1 MQQTVDLMAALFNA
15 HMTMFGLER
24 LLNTMPIPPARQ
36 LTAGGAPPEVP
47 TPNIA
52 DGECLL
58 IAKVTVDR
66 VAGDH
71 FTRLRSI
78 LRKSAVND
86 GIHMEVEIRPERLK
100 RLEHHKYRPAGPHV
114 MVTIDAQTD
123 AGFCMA
129 EEIAASG
136 MLIPALKGTKWTT
149 TRWVMSNDAWI
160 SGKDGRTTMILTPLR
175 LPSFWNAVGYEPNGK
190 PATVSKRNRR
200 SMSNAHLAFEGA
212 ISAEIKSQVYFE
224 GGDGVMVEHPCTDVV
239 FNVDTV
245 IVNGAA
251 KELRYPHS
259 FVVGYVQMDD
269 SVTARKI
276 LALTD
281 GAHVVDSAKLNDI
294 LRLADPG
301 LAPYYEGDG
310 LRITLDATGHG
321 QAKGHA
327 VAHHLAH
334 RAMLALDT
342 KNEFLRIDG
351 RFSFAIM
358 ADLHRPR
365 IARLD
370 PQMTV
375 NFRLAEGGFVEEYG
389 LAWTDRIYGKIG
401 TPEALNKMF
410 LSFLDFDSYA
420 DRQDD
425 KQRSASAWVLG
436 ANVALLTEH
445 FFAVAPN
452 GDCERVNYNL
462 SDGTALNIWQINRLA
477 SRGFRHLTETL
488 MDGQRGR
495 IPVPETEALR
505 AYAMFDISV
514 MDHRNKKYAGKGF
527 YLSNGVLKGFEG
539 LVFHT
544 LTAEGHSTIAMVE
557 GAACSHRQPS
567 GWIGQMIRSLTLV
580 RSARYAKMKR
590 SPYLYLSCARV
601 ALSAELFK
609 YLQALVGK
617 DEMEAVISL
626 WGWAVPHIVLANLI
640 VGGGDLDDLHFVWI
654 GKEIVAYLRGQK
666 TLVDSYPNEELNL
679 KTAKAGVT
687 AVSNGNRYAAQM
699 KARVV
704 AASMKYDRIGFYSE
718 LRRTAK
724 GGLIAPMT
732 NANLVWTERWN
743 AGDPCT
749 VNMGGFNRHQEHIID
764 AEVKTGADI
773 GGGQAKADALFKS
786 LTRVSRFM
794 AHRIPQRIRATL
806 KNLQV
811 VDGPLDAAYAA
822 VARASADLKEAFE
835 AIYVPA
841 ENNLKIDYLVTCP
854 VSPDGYGVGREIRAR
869 WNEVRES
876 VKAQKEDWLLGVEYD
891 SVPGSEKFAFAIA
904 ESVKVADQTISDE
917 ILEPLYASNRQLL
930 LDAVIAIYKDIAV
943 RGVVID
949 DVTHQ
954 ARQVADAI
962 LYQSNFNRMLRE
974 AMRYAKCVAQ
984 FQRAFE
990 MAAQKGTLAPEL
1002 TIPGMAMV
1010 VVNGVEKKG
1019 AEEQERFIT
1028 TAAQRARVLMHHLDK
1043 HVDGDMQEL
1052 WAVCPALRNRS
1063 MDAVIVY
1070 QGGNHFGFIKKE
1082 QISLFKSTY
1091 GKDAVGTLARSIDSR
1106 TGAYNLYS
1114 AQVVVNAA

>member
-1 MQQTVDLMAALFNA
+1 
-15 HMTMFGLER
+15 
-24 LLNTMPIPPARQ
+24 
-36 LTAGGAPPEVP
+36 
-47 TPNIA
+47 
-52 DGECLL
+52 
-58 IAKVTVDR
+58 
-66 VAGDH
+66 
-71 FTRLRSI
+71 
-78 LRKSAVND
+78 
-86 GIHMEVEIRPERLK
+86 
-100 RLEHHKYRPAGPHV
+100 
-114 MVTIDAQTD
+114 
-123 AGFCMA
+123 MA

-136 MLIPALKGTKWTT
+136 MRIPALKDTKWGT
-149 TRWVMSNDAWI
+149 TRWVMSGDAWI
-160 SGKDGRTTMILTPLR
+160 SGKDGRTTMILTPVG
-175 LPSFWNAVGYEPNGK
+175 LPSFWNAIGYQPNGK

-200 SMSNAHLAFEGA
+200 SMSNAHLAFEGT
-212 ISAEIKSQVYFE
+212 ILSEIHSCVYFE
-224 GGDGVMVEHPCTDVV
+224 AGDGIMVEHPCTDVV
-239 FNVDTV
+239 YSVDTV
-245 IVNGAA
+245 IANGTA
-251 KELRYPHS
+251 KKLRYPHS

-269 SVTARKI
+269 SSTAKKI

-281 GAHVVDSAKLNDI
+281 GAHVVDSTKLNDI

-321 QAKGHA
+321 QTKGHA
-327 VAHHLAH
+327 VARYLAH
-334 RAMLALDT
+334 RAVLALDT

-375 NFRLAEGGFVEEYG
+375 NFRLAEGGFVEDYG
-389 LAWTDRIYGKIG
+389 LAWTDRIDRKLA
-401 TPEALNKMF
+401 TPDALNKMF

-420 DRQDD
+420 DRLDV
-425 KQRSASAWVLG
+425 KQREKDEKKRADASAWVLG
-436 ANVALLTEH
+436 ANVALLTVH
-445 FFAVAPN
+445 FYAVAPN
-452 GDCERVNYNL
+452 GDCDRVDYNL

-488 MDGQRGR
+488 MDGDRGR

-505 AYAMFDISV
+505 AYAMFDITV
-514 MDHRNKKYAGKGF
+514 MDHKSKRYAGKGF
-527 YLSNGVLKGFEG
+527 YLSNGVLKGSEG

-544 LTAEGHSTIAMVE
+544 LTADDRSTTTMVE
-557 GAACSHRQPS
+557 GPACSHRQPS

-580 RSARYAKMKR
+580 HSARYAKMKR
-590 SPYLYLSCARV
+590 SPYLYLSCTRV
-601 ALSAELFK
+601 TLSAALYK
-609 YLQALVGK
+609 YLQTLVGK
-617 DEMEAVISL
+617 DEMEAVIAL
-626 WGWAVPHIVLANLI
+626 WGMGVPYIVLANLI

-654 GKEIVAYLRGQK
+654 GKDIVAYLRGQK

-679 KTAKAGVT
+679 KTAKAGVI
-687 AVSNGNRYAAQM
+687 AVGNGNRYAAQM

-743 AGDPCT
+743 AGDPCS

-764 AEVKTGADI
+764 AEVKTGTDI

-794 AHRIPQRIRATL
+794 AHRIPRRIRATL
-806 KNLQV
+806 KNLEIV
-811 VDGPLDAAYAA
+811 NGPLDAAYAA

-835 AIYVPA
+835 AIYLPT

-854 VSPDGYGVGREIRAR
+854 VSLDGYGVGREIRAR

-917 ILEPLYASNRQLL
+917 ILEPLYTSNRQLL

-943 RGVVID
+943 RGVVVD
-949 DVTHQ
+949 EVTRQ
-954 ARQVADAI
+954 ARPVADAI
-962 LYQSNFNRMLRE
+962 LYQSNFNKMLRE

-984 FQRAFE
+984 FPRAFE
-990 MAAQKGTLAPEL
+990 MAAQMGTLAPEV

-1010 VVNGVEKKG
+1010 VVNGIEKKG
-1019 AEEQERFIT
+1019 AEAQERFIT

-1043 HVDGDMQEL
+1043 NVDGDMQEL

-1063 MDAVIVY
+1063 MHAVIVY
-1070 QGGNHFGFIKKE
+1070 QGGTHFGFIKKE
-1082 QISLFKSTY
+1082 QISLFRNTF
-1091 GKDAVGTLARSIDSR
+1091 GKDAAGTLARSVDSQ

-1114 AQVVVNAA
+1114 AQVVINAA